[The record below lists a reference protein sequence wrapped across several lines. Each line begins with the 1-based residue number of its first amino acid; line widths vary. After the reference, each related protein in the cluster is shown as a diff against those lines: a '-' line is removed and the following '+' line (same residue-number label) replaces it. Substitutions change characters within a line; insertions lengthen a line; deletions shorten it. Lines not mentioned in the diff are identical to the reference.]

1 MLDSQ
6 LSRDIDATLSKINS
20 LLPLSPAKPMPTSSL
35 PTAFVTPPPK
45 PRLAP
50 TPPQLPMLE
59 FPGFTMDDAFPQLT
73 SARRSPTPRLTP
85 LTPPLP
91 TLPSWCPAL
100 PSFTRNGIWSTGL
113 PTFYD
118 LSSLPEPKAAP
129 KPDSDVVSVAKG
141 KELQLWCGNLD
152 RKPKVS
158 RFFPR
163 SPSPTKP
170 TVKLPPTAC
179 KLHVLEKDLPQ
190 PTPDKPSNLLHALIS
205 KTSVDVVEEILRAFK
220 YPAESSEDTPE
231 PVPSAANLWRILVS
245 PSSMHGI
252 KHDDP
257 YLASFKIEPDS
268 DSYLAAWQAATE
280 TQQQA
285 KPLARSNDCE
295 DPYVA
300 GYTSQYGVGNGTYL
314 AAWQAVKKT
323 QQQDNMA
330 VASDHPK
337 DVDNG
342 ECKSQYSVGNDDCL
356 AAWRAFIESTE
367 HANSPAELDGRELPY
382 VHANSL
388 TGYTNEIVLSPY
400 AEEHPHVR
408 QPVARF
414 MPLASPPI
422 GLNELMVDYDVFE
435 PRLGESIRLTDDSH
449 RNYGMYPAPL
459 SGSHHSY
466 VLADILPI
474 NCIEGDGGE
483 ETLAMSDAHFQSE
496 QGLFS
501 LPPLPR
507 SPGESMIDI
516 AEFLKMGHAKH
527 CWCTDCEEVPELVAN
542 DKLTETDDD
551 WMLYSPIDFNS
562 MASQPPT
569 EIGDD
574 EKDTARVTHSMTS
587 EWCDFLPSEPRT
599 PEKYESG
606 SFGFVGG
613 LDSD

>member
-1 MLDSQ
+1 MLDTQ
-6 LSRDIDATLSKINS
+6 MSRDIDATLSKINA
-20 LLPLSPAKPMPTSSL
+20 LLPLSPAKPMPTAGL
-35 PTAFVTPPPK
+35 PTPFVTPPPK

-50 TPPQLPMLE
+50 APPQLPMLE
-59 FPGFTMDDAFPQLT
+59 FPGLNMDDAFSQLT
-73 SARRSPTPRLTP
+73 SVRYSPIPPLTP
-85 LTPPLP
+85 LTPPFP
-91 TLPSWCPAL
+91 TLPSWCPPL
-100 PSFTRNGIWSTGL
+100 PSFTRNGVWSTGL

-118 LSSLPEPKAAP
+118 LSSLPEPKTVPMSEPNVTLA
-129 KPDSDVVSVAKG
+129 SKG

-163 SPSPTKP
+163 SPSPSKP
-170 TVKLPPTAC
+170 KVKLPPTAC
-179 KLHVLEKDLPQ
+179 GLHMSEKASQQTMSEKLTKL
-190 PTPDKPSNLLHALIS
+190 S
-205 KTSVDVVEEILRAFK
+205 DVVQPKLSVQVTEEVLRALRCLV
-220 YPAESSEDTPE
+220 ESRQATPE
-231 PVPSAANLWRILVS
+231 PEPSAANLWRILAS
-245 PSSMHGI
+245 PSGTHYN

-257 YLASFKIEPDS
+257 YLASFKADPDN
-268 DSYLAAWQAATE
+268 DSYLAAWQAAVDA
-280 TQQQA
+280 QQQA
-285 KPLARSNDCE
+285 TLPAQPSDCE
-295 DPYVA
+295 DPYAA
-300 GYTSQYGVGNGTYL
+300 GYTSQYGIDNGSYL
-314 AAWQAVKKT
+314 TAWQTAVKT
-323 QQQDNMA
+323 QQQATAWDGLSNNEYPY
-330 VASDHPK
+330 S
-337 DVDNG
+337 G
-342 ECKSQYSVGNDDCL
+342 RSKSQHGIANENCL
-356 AAWRAFIESTE
+356 TAWRAFIESVE
-367 HANSPAELDGRELPY
+367 HASSPAELDGRELPY